1 MDESCDD
8 DDPACVESSCC
19 QKEKFADLLSK
30 MDLAD
35 KYPQKLSLR
44 DAMTVRQETLGA
56 IHTTDQ
62 LPVLPYLIL
71 QKIMMCD
78 QRCRS
83 CLFKMPSSATQ
94 SKPSGSDSNSD
105 SDSDDDDDNRL
116 HPVDCML
123 TVLHC
128 CDDILRQELFT
139 KLSLCQL
146 AIPFLLPNPT
156 TDSSVTFLL
165 WALRSIVRGWNS
177 HDAGGKEHR
186 MVDYQGP
193 IVSFMRIGYS
203 QSSKSEILNAVIG
216 GESKVFF
223 YRREC
228 EGGDCERNFVDGLV
242 EMCCYFP
249 SGKESDPFTNP
260 ITFLNLRGDVQQYP
274 KQVMFLQK
282 ICFISVVLVSQTT
295 INEHTIKV
303 LQSLAEAPGGI
314 ILLIADEKIKKGS
327 STKNLDL
334 LYQALPKS
342 KTSKVK
348 VKSKTTATLTK
359 EIQEVLV
366 KKLNIAKPQDFKPVA
381 DCYLIARETG
391 ICVDEDIESSK
402 IGKQYAETVME
413 KVQLVD
419 VNEVK
424 DKMLPLQGPSLW
436 HQWAKH
442 DKERYR
448 HVERKSATVTG
459 KETSF
464 AEKQAISITE
474 YNEQKDKQKMEIRKN
489 QLSKCT
495 TLTPVMDCFIKC
507 LLETNATIRK
517 YFLQWLKLFLDD
529 HSRKILPRL
538 HANYWETRDQL
549 KKDQSG
555 ENSEPKEPVT
565 KNLKLQSEELVNT
578 SFGLEHLFREM
589 GQIYEA
595 RMDSSGYEV
604 PQTLKDEANCLPQI
618 MAEIMDEGHALEL
631 MDGDASHVPTL
642 WVLAVI
648 EKLKAV
654 CGKNAREKNGGKI
667 FVLSILGV
675 QSTGKSTL
683 LNTMFGLRFNV
694 SAGRCTR
701 GAYIQFLPLNN
712 SLRQQIDCDYV
723 FIVDTEG
730 LRAPELQLQGLKHDN
745 ELATFVIGLADT
757 TIINLS
763 GEIPG
768 DLDDILQ
775 TVLHAFI
782 RMGKIEMKPGCLFVH
797 QNVPDL
803 LASSK
808 SKLGRQKFHS
818 KLDNMTQ
825 AAAKVENCEGQYCSF
840 NQVIDF
846 DDHKDVFYFP
856 SLWKGNPPMAPVNI
870 GYSESAQ
877 TLKTA
882 LIELIQRKQT
892 CRSSL
897 ETFKLRVDGLWSAV
911 VQENFVFSFKNTLEV
926 CAHSELN
933 QECAQWFRLLQNKM
947 LDWENTTGNKL
958 RDCDATTKD
967 QIKEVKEA
975 SFRKEKIKEVKEACL
990 KDADKILIETHKE
1003 ILKKM
1008 EKFLNSSNHSETL
1021 SRWQNDTEDRI
1032 KKLHEESKVQASRYC
1047 EDLEINKVNS
1057 IEVDTLVERN
1067 FTEIDKKIK
1076 KLVEKSW
1083 SDQKEYTD
1091 DDLKLQFEEM
1101 WKKWIETFKK
1111 ELAKVATY
1119 PTDYEIETLIVN
1131 VLSELL
1137 PADETLIISKLTAKP
1152 FNERSSALV
1161 LDDLHEDIHRYLRT
1175 TKWHGIKSIRKGDV
1189 QCAVQLNNT
1198 SLTKAHKDLDRVHDE
1213 LKPFNPSFVYAVLQ
1227 DLLSSVDDLTKPE
1240 KKSNFVF
1247 TPEYKV
1253 DMALSV
1259 CIYAS
1264 NLFKQTTQ
1272 IIKRDND
1279 PVLNLDKKK
1288 DIYLNDFIQRYR
1300 REYDDKQAAVN
1311 VHELLISS
1319 IKEAIITKVPIKI
1332 VNALEKD
1339 LPYLQSTRKFK
1350 IEILKDLATMIY
1362 NSESYRMFLFDT
1374 SSCFRHWIDH
1384 YIDRCSS
1391 STITSPVQAQLS
1403 DIIHHVDRTIKEACE
1418 VKATSID
1425 SWISTLTNSLQGT
1438 LPHINAAQIK
1448 VFIKDCNISAF
1459 LKYLEEEFHN
1469 IKFDHQLHRKFTNAR
1484 SIISTLNCRANPPKD
1499 ILYDRLIGCT
1509 AKCPFC
1515 QEQCNATST
1524 HVGEHSVRLHRP
1536 QCLGTYSNS
1545 SSKKLILNICTETAL
1560 NETFQCQETNWKP
1573 VPYRDY
1579 NHVYPNWYIPFGNPD
1594 IFNFSFGSIFGSTL
1608 SKREPKYW
1616 QWFIYEHRYDVIRW
1630 ASAEGA
1636 DIPSHWGHISRSE
1649 AINSLEYIY

>member
-19 QKEKFADLLSK
+19 QKEKNADLLSK

-44 DAMTVRQETLGA
+44 DAMTLRQETLGA

-83 CLFKMPSSATQ
+83 CLFKMSSSATQ
-94 SKPSGSDSNSD
+94 SKPSGSDSNSDSD

-146 AIPFLLPNPT
+146 AVPFLLPNP

-282 ICFISVVLVSQTT
+282 ICFISVVLVSEAS
-295 INEHTIKV
+295 INECTIKV
-303 LQSLAEAPGGI
+303 LQSLAESLGGI
-314 ILLIADEKIKKGS
+314 VLLITDEKKANKDSG
-327 STKNLDL
+327 TRKLNLL
-334 LYQALPKS
+334 HQALPKS

-348 VKSKTTATLTK
+348 LKSKNTATLAE

-366 KKLNIAKPQDFKPVA
+366 KKLNSAKSEDFKSVA

-391 ICVDEDIESSK
+391 ICVDEDKKSSK
-402 IGKQYAETVME
+402 IGKQYAETVMD
-413 KVQLVD
+413 KVQSVHFSEL
-419 VNEVK
+419 K

-448 HVERKSATVTG
+448 HVERKSANVIG
-459 KETSF
+459 KPATSF

-474 YNEQKDKQKMEIRKN
+474 YNQQKDKQKMEIRKN

-495 TLTPVMDCFIKC
+495 TLTPVMDCFIKY

-529 HSRKILPRL
+529 HSRKILPKL
-538 HANYWETRDQL
+538 HANYRKTKNQL
-549 KKDQSG
+549 KKEQSG
-555 ENSEPKEPVT
+555 ENSEPKELVT
-565 KNLKLQSEELVNT
+565 KNLKLQSEELVNA
-578 SFGLEHLFREM
+578 SFGIEHLFREM

-604 PQTLKDEANCLPQI
+604 PRTLKDEANCLPQI

-642 WVLAVI
+642 WVWTVI

-723 FIVDTEG
+723 LIVDTEG

-768 DLDDILQ
+768 DLEDILQ
-775 TVLHAFI
+775 TALHAFI
-782 RMGKIEMKPGCLFVH
+782 RMKKIEMKPGCLFVH
-797 QNVPDL
+797 QNVPDV

-808 SKLGRQKFHS
+808 NTLGRQKFHS

-825 AAAKVENCEGQYCSF
+825 AAAKIENCEGQYCSF

-846 DDHKDVFYFP
+846 DNQKDVFYFP

-882 LIELIQRKQT
+882 LIELTQRKQM
-892 CRSSL
+892 CRGSL

-926 CAHSELN
+926 SAYSELN

-947 LDWENTTGNKL
+947 LDWENTTGNKM
-958 RDCDATTKD
+958 RDCDAPTED
-967 QIKEVKEA
+967 QINEVKEA
-975 SFRKEKIKEVKEACL
+975 SFRKENIKKVKEACL
-990 KDADKILIETHKE
+990 IEADTILTETHKE
-1003 ILKKM
+1003 ILEKM
-1008 EKFLNSSNHSETL
+1008 ENFLSSSDHSETL
-1021 SRWQNDTEDRI
+1021 SRWRNDTEDRI
-1032 KKLHEESKVQASRYC
+1032 KKLREESKVQASRYC
-1047 EDLEINKVNS
+1047 EDLEMNKVNS

-1076 KLVEKSW
+1076 KLVEESW
-1083 SDQKEYTD
+1083 SDKREYTD
-1091 DDLKLQFEEM
+1091 DDHLKLQFEKM

-1111 ELAKVATY
+1111 ELAKVVTY
-1119 PTDYEIETLIVN
+1119 PTDYEIEAAILKI
-1131 VLSELL
+1131 LRELL
-1137 PADETLIISKLTAKP
+1137 PADEKLIICKLSSKP
-1152 FNERSSALV
+1152 FNERSSTLPFA
-1161 LDDLHEDIHRYLRT
+1161 DLHKNNQRYLSS
-1175 TKWHGIKSIRKGDV
+1175 TKWYGFKSIGNSEA
-1189 QCAVQLNNT
+1189 QLAVQLT
-1198 SLTKAHKDLDRVHDE
+1198 ETFLTMAHKYLDEVRSK

-1247 TPEYKV
+1247 TSEYKV
-1253 DMALSV
+1253 DMALSLCV
-1259 CIYAS
+1259 YAS
-1264 NLFKQTTQ
+1264 NVFKQITQ
-1272 IIKRDND
+1272 IIREDND
-1279 PVLNLDKKK
+1279 PVLNLNKKK
-1288 DIYLNDFIQRYR
+1288 DIYLKNFIQIYR
-1300 REYDDKQAAVN
+1300 KENDDKRAAIN
-1311 VHELLISS
+1311 VHGLLISS
-1319 IKEAIITKVPIKI
+1319 IKEAAITNASTKV
-1332 VNALEKD
+1332 ADQLQED
-1339 LPYLQSTRKFK
+1339 LPYLQSTQKFK

-1362 NSESYRMFLFDT
+1362 NSESYRMFLFDI
-1374 SSCFRHWIDH
+1374 SGCFRHWIDH
-1384 YIDRCSS
+1384 YIGRCSS

-1403 DIIHHVDRTIKEACE
+1403 DIINHVDCTIKEACE
-1418 VKATSID
+1418 VKAPSID
-1425 SWISTLTNSLQGT
+1425 SWISTLTNNLQGT

-1469 IKFDHQLHRKFTNAR
+1469 IKFDHQLHSEFTNAR

-1515 QEQCNATST
+1515 QEQCDVTATRGS
-1524 HVGEHSVRLHRP
+1524 HSGYHSVSFHRP
-1536 QCLGTYSNS
+1536 KCLGKYSYVNS
-1545 SSKKLILNICTETAL
+1545 KNLILDICTESPPD
-1560 NETFQCQETNWKP
+1560 ETFQCQETNWKP
-1573 VPYRDY
+1573 VPCRDY
-1579 NHVYPNWYIPFGNPD
+1579 NRIFPSWRIPLRNLCG
-1594 IFNFSFGSIFGSTL
+1594 
-1608 SKREPKYW
+1608 REPKYW
-1616 QWFIYEHRYDVIRW
+1616 QWFIHEHRDDVIRW

-1636 DIPSHWGHISRSE
+1636 DIPPDWGNISRSE
-1649 AINSLEYIY
+1649 AIKSLEYIY